1 MNVTS
6 LKRGIIIQ
14 ERLLERRTSYKTLK
28 SSPARFQ
35 IVSSATEREVKQYD
49 CCPEPYPNLQYK
61 LVLQRQFKVTPEGII
76 WNPKLSQQEENKS
89 ETE

>member
-1 MNVTS
+1 M
-6 LKRGIIIQ
+6 
-14 ERLLERRTSYKTLK
+14 
-28 SSPARFQ
+28 
-35 IVSSATEREVKQYD
+35 SSATEREVKQYD

-89 ETE
+89 ETD